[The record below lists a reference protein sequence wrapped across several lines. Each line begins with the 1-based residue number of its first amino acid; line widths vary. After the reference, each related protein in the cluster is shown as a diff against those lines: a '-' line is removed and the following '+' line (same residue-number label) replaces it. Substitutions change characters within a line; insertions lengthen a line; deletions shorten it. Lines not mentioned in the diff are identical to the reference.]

1 MIAGSIPR
9 EIVMEPAA
17 QPPEHPVRPKRAP
30 APKGQCAITGRERS
44 RRELVMLSTLR
55 PNLVDRIHRD
65 YPDLPGEALVSRSE
79 VERFRTLYV
88 EEILKHERGDLSTLD
103 KQVAE
108 SLAKHETLAEDVQEE
123 YEEKRSLGDRLADK
137 LASFGGSWSFL
148 IAFAVVLVVWMGL
161 NVVLSHYDRAFDEYP
176 FILLNLV
183 LSCLAAIQAPVIMM
197 SQRRVEAKDRLR
209 SQNDYR
215 VNLKAELEIRLVH
228 EKIDHLIQAQWHRL
242 AEIQELQLEIMQEG
256 RTRR

>member
-1 MIAGSIPR
+1 
-9 EIVMEPAA
+9 MEPDA
-17 QPPEHPVRPKRAP
+17 QPPEHPARAKRPP
-30 APKGQCAITGRERS
+30 APKAQCAITGRERT
-44 RRELVMLSTLR
+44 RRELVMVSTLR
-55 PNLVDRIHRD
+55 PNLLERIHRD
-65 YPDLPGEALVSRSE
+65 YPDLPGEALISRSE
-79 VERFRTLYV
+79 VERYRTLYV
-88 EEILKHERGDLSTLD
+88 EEILKHERGDLSALD
-103 KQVAE
+103 KQVAD

-123 YEEKRSLGDRLADK
+123 YEEKRSLGDRLADN

-148 IAFAVVLVVWMGL
+148 ISFGFVLVVWMAT
-161 NVVLSHYDRAFDEYP
+161 NVVLGVYGRAFDEYP

-197 SQRRVEAKDRLR
+197 SQRRQEAKDRLR

-256 RTRR
+256 RRPRH